1 MKTLK
6 FMSML
11 FIASALCFGF
21 TSCGDDDDDAP
32 TPVEQPDNTDYSK
45 VIPGHWANT
54 DVNENDYTVTLSINY
69 KGVGTICFYDLINT
83 DDDQYGVMAFGNY
96 TLSGN
101 KLTAT
106 YNDVQCKDANWNSYT
121 YHGFSDGKSKTL
133 VYTIQSCDGKKLVMK
148 DESGK
153 TLNYEKY
160 ADVK

>member
-1 MKTLK
+1 MKTVK
-6 FMSML
+6 FLSML
-11 FIASALCFGF
+11 FIASALSFGF
-21 TSCGDDDDDAP
+21 TSCDDDDDDEP
-32 TPVEQPDNTDYSK
+32 TPVETDYSS
-45 VIPGHWANT
+45 VIPGHWANS
-54 DVNENDYTVTLSINY
+54 DVNEDDYTVTLSINY
-69 KGVGTICFYDLINT
+69 KGAGTICFYDLINT

-121 YHGFSDGKSKTL
+121 YHGFSDGKSKTV

-148 DESGK
+148 DDSGK

>member
-6 FMSML
+6 FMAML

-21 TSCGDDDDDAP
+21 TSCGGDDDDDP

-69 KGVGTICFYDLINT
+69 KGAGTICFYDLVNT
-83 DDDQYGVMAFGNY
+83 ADDQYGVMAYGKY

-101 KLTAT
+101 KLTANYT
-106 YNDVQCKDANWNSYT
+106 DVECKDANWKSYT
-121 YHGFSDGKSKTL
+121 YHGFSDGKSKTV
-133 VYTIQSCDGKKLVMK
+133 VYTIQSCNGKKLVMK

-153 TLNYEKY
+153 TLHYEKY
-160 ADVK
+160 ADVN

>member
-1 MKTLK
+1 
-6 FMSML
+6 ML
-11 FIASALCFGF
+11 FIASALSFGF
-21 TSCGDDDDDAP
+21 ASCGDDDDDEP
-32 TPVEQPDNTDYSK
+32 TPVETNYSS

-54 DVNENDYTVTLSINY
+54 DVNAEDYTVTLSINY
-69 KGVGTICFYDLINT
+69 KGAGTICFYDLINT

-106 YNDVQCKDANWNSYT
+106 YNNVQCKDANWKSYT
-121 YHGFSDGKSKTL
+121 YHGFSDGKSKTV

-148 DESGK
+148 DDSGK